1 MNKVNEPN
9 LLNYLDLVSLG
20 TICDVVP
27 LKDLN
32 RAFVK
37 QGLKILKQ
45 KKNLG
50 LKTLLDICNIETTP
64 NTYHLGY
71 ILGPRIN
78 AGGESGNV
86 PMVQIYYL
94 ILILKK
100 LSKLLQN

>member
-37 QGLKILKQ
+37 QGLKKF
-45 KKNLG
+45 
-50 LKTLLDICNIETTP
+50 
-64 NTYHLGY
+64 
-71 ILGPRIN
+71 
-78 AGGESGNV
+78 
-86 PMVQIYYL
+86 
-94 ILILKK
+94 
-100 LSKLLQN
+100 